1 MKRLLLLVICLPL
14 GILSLCAQTRQ
25 IKGRV
30 LEEGSN
36 VGLPN
41 VSVVV
46 AATNKG
52 VSTDPNGN
60 FSISVEGKNSVKL
73 LITYVGYKS
82 QTITTTGAS
91 PITVL
96 LNKDEVSAGDEVVVV
111 GYSSIRRR
119 DLTGSVSSVDAKQI
133 KDNPLSSAAE
143 ILQGRLA
150 GVQVTSAEGA
160 PGSDVIIRVRGGGS
174 ITQDNSPLYIVD
186 GVQVENALTVIAPQ
200 DIAKIDVLKDA
211 STTAIYGARAA
222 NGVVLITTKTGR
234 PGKTQVSYTGSVGIR
249 NIQKTLPVLSPYDFV
264 RWQYERSRG
273 SIQDSTS
280 FVNTYGSTWD
290 TLSVYKDLPAI
301 DWQEKV
307 FGRRANF
314 QNHNV
319 TISGG
324 SALTTFNLSL
334 TRNKEDGIMISSGF
348 ERSIVNLKVDHKISD
363 KFKIGITTRYLQQT
377 ITGAGT
383 SSSGFFRNN
392 RLRNSVQYRPFEV
405 STPFGGADEF
415 DELLYLNTNGL
426 TNPVISTEAEYRKRT
441 SDGIFFTGYLNY
453 NIIKNLVFR
462 STVGYDNSGSIENL
476 FNSKITYYARQNFSL
491 PTASIRQ
498 QFNTTINNSNTLQ
511 YAVNKFKGK
520 HDIGVLLGQEIV
532 DRGGNNSFFETKFFP
547 ADITPDKALAN
558 MGLGAAP
565 LGAVQPL
572 PNTFV
577 DPQSRIFSFFSRVTY
592 AFKDKYLANFSLRS
606 DRSSKFNA
614 DNGSLIFPSGSFA
627 WRFTKEKFWKDNN
640 LITDGKIRVGYG
652 IVGNNRIGDLL
663 YQQLFSTNG
672 QYALNGLVNPG
683 LSPTAL
689 SNPLLRWEQNK
700 TTNIGI
706 DLSLFKNKVQ
716 LTVDM
721 YKNTANDLLLS
732 AQIPATN
739 GYASQ
744 IQNIGATSNKGIEF
758 QIDATPIA
766 TNNFTWSSNFNL
778 SFNRN
783 TVLSLG
789 GPLQFTRNSGWQGSD
804 GVDDYLVR
812 VGQPIGLMYGFVS
825 DGIYKVDDFIYNPL
839 TKIYTPKP
847 GIVNNTNVGYA
858 NIQPGIQP
866 GAMKWK
872 DISGPNGVPDGII
885 SADYD
890 RVVLG
895 NAQPDFI
902 GGWNNQFRYK
912 NFDFSIFVN
921 FVVGNSIYNANKI
934 ELSHAPY
941 GNTNLLNIMKNR
953 WTNINDQGQR
963 VTDPVEL
970 AALNANADIW
980 TPNRD
985 GFRYWLT
992 SWAIEDGSYLR
1003 INNLTVGYTLPKK
1016 LLDKAKITSLRVFGT
1031 SNNLATFTKY
1041 TGYDPDVSSRRADPL
1056 TPGVDYSAYP
1066 RAITWIFGVNVIF

>member
-1 MKRLLLLVICLPL
+1 MKRLLLLIICLPL
-14 GILSLCAQTRQ
+14 GILSLGAQNLQ

-30 LEEGSN
+30 LDDSTN
-36 VGLPN
+36 AGLAN
-41 VSVVV
+41 ASVTV
-46 AATNKG
+46 AGTKQG
-52 VSTDPNGN
+52 VTTDANGN
-60 FSISVEGKNSVKL
+60 FSITVSERTSVKL
-73 LITYVGYKS
+73 QISSIGYKA
-82 QTITTTGAS
+82 QTVTANGST
-91 PITVL
+91 PVTVIL
-96 LNKDEVSAGDEVVVV
+96 SRQSNVGDEVVVV
-111 GYSSIRRR
+111 GYASVRRK
-119 DLTGSVSSVDAKQI
+119 DLTGSVSSIDAKQI

-150 GVQVTSAEGA
+150 GVQVISAEGA
-160 PGSDVIIRVRGGGS
+160 PGSDIIIRVRGGGS

-222 NGVVLITTKTGR
+222 NGVILITTKTGR
-234 PGKTQVSYTGSVGIR
+234 PGKTQVSYSGSVGIR

-280 FVNTYGSTWD
+280 FANTYGTTWD
-290 TLSVYKDLPAI
+290 TLSVYKDIPAI

-314 QNHNV
+314 QNHNATV
-319 TISGG
+319 SGG

-334 TRNKEDGIMISSGF
+334 THNKEEGIMISSGF
-348 ERSIVNLKVDHKISD
+348 ERSIVNFKLDHKISD
-363 KFKIGITTRYLQQT
+363 KFKVGITTRYLEQT
-377 ITGAGT
+377 IKGAGT
-383 SSSGFFRNN
+383 SSTGGFRNN

-405 STPFGGADEF
+405 STPGGGADDF
-415 DELLYLNTNGL
+415 DEILYLNTNGL
-426 TNPVISTEAEYRKRT
+426 TNPVILTEAEYRKQT
-441 SDGIFFTGYLNY
+441 GKGIYFTGYLNY

-462 STVGYDNSGSIENL
+462 STVGYDNSSSIENL
-476 FNSKITYYARQNFSL
+476 FNSKITFVARSNFGL

-511 YAVNKFKGK
+511 YSVSKFKDK
-520 HDIGVLLGQEIV
+520 HDFGVLLGHEIV

-547 ADITPDKALAN
+547 ADITADKAFAN

-572 PNTFV
+572 PTSFV
-577 DPQSRIFSFFSRVTY
+577 NPPSRIFSIFSRVTY
-592 AFKDKYLANFSLRS
+592 TFKDKYLANFSLRS

-627 WRFTKEKFWKDNN
+627 WRFAKEKFWKNNN
-640 LITDGKIRVGYG
+640 LISDGKIRVGYG

-683 LSPTAL
+683 LSAAAL
-689 SNPLLRWEQNK
+689 SNPSLRWEQNK
-700 TTNIGI
+700 TGNIGI

-721 YKNTANDLLLS
+721 YKNTASDLLLA

-739 GYASQ
+739 GYTSQ

-758 QIDATPIA
+758 QIDATPIT

-783 TVLSLG
+783 TVVSLG
-789 GPLQFTRNSGWQGSD
+789 GPLQITRNSGWQGSD
-804 GVDDYLVR
+804 GVDDYLVK

-825 DGIYKVDDFIYNPL
+825 DGWYTVDDFTYDPL
-839 TKIYTPKP
+839 TKKYTPKP

-895 NAQPDFI
+895 NAQPDFT

-921 FVVGNSIYNANKI
+921 FVVGNNIYNANKI

-941 GNTNLLNIMKNR
+941 GNTNLLGFMKNR
-953 WTNINDQGQR
+953 WTNINDQGER
-963 VTDPVEL
+963 ITEPVAL
-970 AALNANADIW
+970 AALNANAEIW

-1016 LLDKAKITSLRVFGT
+1016 VLDKVKITNFRVFGT
-1031 SNNLATFTKY
+1031 ANNLATFTKY
-1041 TGYDPDVSSRRADPL
+1041 TGYDPDVSSRRSDPL

-1066 RAITWIFGVNVIF
+1066 RAVTWVFGVNVVF